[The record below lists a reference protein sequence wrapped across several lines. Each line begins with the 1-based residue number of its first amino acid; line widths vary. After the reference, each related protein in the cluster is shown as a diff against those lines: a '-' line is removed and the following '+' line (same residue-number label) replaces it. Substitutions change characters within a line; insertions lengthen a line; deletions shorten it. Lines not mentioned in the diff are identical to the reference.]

1 MTSNADHL
9 ATLDPSDVALD
20 VANQIGLY
28 GNIGYFEAG
37 SGLTYSAIWKQGGD
51 LEVTAHADDGTTK
64 VFYVTVRS
72 HQ

>member
-20 VANQIGLY
+20 LAHQIGEY
-28 GNIGYFEAG
+28 DNAGYFAKG
-37 SGLTYSAIWKQGGD
+37 SGLSYTGVWKQGGD
-51 LEVTAHADDGTTK
+51 LEVTARADDGTTK

-72 HQ
+72 YQ